1 MTRMRAIVLGDDRK
15 IRLEEVPVPEV
26 GPRDV
31 LLRPHFCGI
40 CGTDLHASAMTEHFH
55 SRVIMGHEFSGE
67 VVASGE
73 QVQGWEAGTRVV
85 VNPNG
90 NLCGS
95 CGACREGRLNLC
107 RSAVFENGIGI
118 QHPGGMAELVTVDPK
133 VLHRLPDSVSSEQGA
148 FVEPLATAVRAV
160 RRSRFRLGSSAAVI
174 GTGPI
179 GLLVIQ
185 ALRRAG
191 AGAITA
197 IELSAFRRQAAT
209 DLGADIALDPETE
222 PPADLF
228 GTELEP
234 PEFVF
239 ECSGAQGTLEL
250 AVDIVRYG
258 GRVALL
264 GLPSRPVELT
274 ADTVIGK
281 EVDIVGSII
290 YVEEFPLAID
300 LLAKGAFDIEGLMSL
315 VLPMSRFDE
324 AFAALANPVSTLKVL
339 LQPSGGDQGD
349 VEPLLEP
356 GSPRLILGART
367 VRPMH
372 D

>member
-1 MTRMRAIVLGDDRK
+1 MEMLDSKHPPGRIAVAGEGYSRKELAHLTRMRAVVFGDDRK

-40 CGTDLHASAMTEHFH
+40 CGTDLHAPMIASFR
-55 SRVIMGHEFSGE
+55 SRVVMGHEFSGE
-67 VVASGE
+67 VVATGE
-73 QVQGWEAGTRVV
+73 QVHGWEPGARVV

-90 NLCGS
+90 NLCGA

-148 FVEPLATAVRAV
+148 LVEPLAAAVRVV

-174 GTGPI
+174 GTGPM

-185 ALRRAG
+185 VLRRAG
-191 AGAITA
+191 AGTITA
-197 IELSAFRRQAAT
+197 IELSAFRRQAAL
-209 DLGADIALDPETE
+209 DLGADLALDPETE
-222 PPADLF
+222 PPTDLF

-239 ECSGAQGTLEL
+239 ECSGAQGSLEL

-258 GRVALL
+258 GRVALM
-264 GLPSRPVELT
+264 GLASRPVEVT
-274 ADTVIGK
+274 STNVIGK
-281 EVDIVGSII
+281 EVDVVGSII

-300 LLAKGAFDIEGLMSL
+300 LLAKGAFDIESLISL
-315 VLPMSRFDE
+315 VLPITRFDD
-324 AFAALANPVSTLKVL
+324 AFEALANPVSTLKIL
-339 LQPSGGDQGD
+339 LH
-349 VEPLLEP
+349 P
-356 GSPRLILGART
+356 G
-367 VRPMH
+367 
-372 D
+372 